1 MSFWRH
7 YFSLFR
13 VKQRRAMLLNF
24 VPVLCLIGLL
34 QSPILLV
41 RGEPQLG
48 VPFPDGKTIFFFKL
62 QTDIFGENIGK
73 LSVKRVC
80 VWLWRE
86 NSTVPTG
93 GMFDSLSSHSTMVFL
108 WILLMQF
115 GIWIGWEKTCQN
127 KKSTLFFEINLP
139 WFDEFFSNRMRI
151 SNSTSKS
158 R

>member
-48 VPFPDGKTIFFFKL
+48 VPFPDGKIYFFFYF
-62 QTDIFGENIGK
+62 IFMQIMWIESNLDFNLIG
-73 LSVKRVC
+73 
-80 VWLWRE
+80 
-86 NSTVPTG
+86 
-93 GMFDSLSSHSTMVFL
+93 
-108 WILLMQF
+108 
-115 GIWIGWEKTCQN
+115 
-127 KKSTLFFEINLP
+127 
-139 WFDEFFSNRMRI
+139 
-151 SNSTSKS
+151 
-158 R
+158 